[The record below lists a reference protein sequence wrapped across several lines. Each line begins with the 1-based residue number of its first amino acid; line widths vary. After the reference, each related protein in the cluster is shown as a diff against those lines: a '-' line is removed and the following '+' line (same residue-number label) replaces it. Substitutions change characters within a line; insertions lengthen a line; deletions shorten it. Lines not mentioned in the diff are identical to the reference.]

1 MLVVLVASLG
11 LTYKFIE
18 RRGVVLTSMRI
29 GDLIMDVPRQWSRVG
44 QSPGAD
50 ARILAEYE
58 ILEEFVDPSPANRSL
73 TIFSR
78 AFDQSVLPEAAA
90 LHALTTM
97 VDASRHGKVFL
108 RRPSGNWANEQF
120 AGAFVSAVSA
130 DADTIHGM
138 AVFTQRDNG
147 QRYWLVY
154 VVGPADEDTMSK
166 RSILEERLL
175 LRVAGSA
182 LIAGRERPG

>member
-29 GDLIMDVPRQWSRVG
+29 GDLIMDVPRQWSRVD
-44 QSPGAD
+44 QPPGAD
-50 ARILAEYE
+50 ARILA
-58 ILEEFVDPSPANRSL
+58 EFVDPSPANRSL
-73 TIFSR
+73 AIASLS
-78 AFDQSVLPEAAA
+78 FDQPERPKAVA

-97 VDASRHGKVFL
+97 VDASRHGQVIP
-108 RRPSGNWANEQF
+108 RRPPGNWANEQF

-130 DADTIHGM
+130 DAATIHGV

-175 LRVAGSA
+175 QRVAGSA
-182 LIAGRERPG
+182 LIAGRERPV

>member
-18 RRGVVLTSMRI
+18 RRGVVLTSMQI
-29 GDLIMDVPRQWSRVG
+29 GDLIMDVPRQWLRVD

-50 ARILAEYE
+50 ARILA
-58 ILEEFVDPSPANRSL
+58 EFVDPSPANRSL

-78 AFDQSVLPEAAA
+78 AFDQPELHKAMVLYV
-90 LHALTTM
+90 LTTM
-97 VDASRHGKVFL
+97 VDASRHGQVIL
-108 RRPSGNWANEQF
+108 RSDPYDLNLDNEQF

-130 DADTIHGM
+130 DADTVHGVL
-138 AVFTQRDNG
+138 AFTQRDNG

-166 RSILEERLL
+166 LVLEDRLL
-175 LRVAGSA
+175 KRVAGSA
-182 LIAGRERPG
+182 RIAGHERPG

>member
-1 MLVVLVASLG
+1 MLVVLGASLG

-29 GDLIMDVPRQWSRVG
+29 GDLIMDVPRQWSRVD

-50 ARILAEYE
+50 ARILAE
-58 ILEEFVDPSPANRSL
+58 FVDPSPANRSL
-73 TIFSR
+73 AIASLS
-78 AFDQSVLPEAAA
+78 FDQPVRPKAVA

-97 VDASRHGKVFL
+97 VDASRHGQVIR
-108 RRPSGNWANEQF
+108 RRPPDNWANEQF
-120 AGAFVSAVSA
+120 TGAFVSAVSA
-130 DADTIHGM
+130 DAAIHGV

-147 QRYWLVY
+147 QRYWSVY